1 MFRLL
6 LFTRIMQL
14 SDIWGKIFYEVLS
27 QRSTCFI
34 FIFFKHEKMSIIK
47 EVDHDYIFYIIFII
61 GHCLWRKSRC
71 YLRQQIW
78 LVEFGYYSLR
88 NGRSS
93 ASTLRHASNES
104 TIFDSTESPSKTQI
118 QKMEFKIQKFYRNR
132 FGEGLSS
139 TSIHRSASETSFC
152 QRSA

>member
-1 MFRLL
+1 
-6 LFTRIMQL
+6 MQS
-14 SDIWGKIFYEVLS
+14 SDIWKKIIMKFYHSRQHMFYTIYFLDVKKIYILS
-27 QRSTCFI
+27 RVDHMN
-34 FIFFKHEKMSIIK
+34 IFFFTSSLFFLE
-47 EVDHDYIFYIIFII
+47 I

-78 LVEFGYYSLR
+78 LVEFGYYCPG

-93 ASTLRHASNES
+93 ASSLRHASNES

-118 QKMEFKIQKFYRNR
+118 QKMEFKIQKFHRNR
-132 FGEGLSS
+132 FDKGLSS
-139 TSIHRSASETSFC
+139 TSIHRSASETSLC

>member
-1 MFRLL
+1 MKFYHSEAHVLYSYFLNMKKCLL
-6 LFTRIMQL
+6 
-14 SDIWGKIFYEVLS
+14 SK
-27 QRSTCFI
+27 RSTMII
-34 FIFFKHEKMSIIK
+34 F
-47 EVDHDYIFYIIFII
+47 FYIIFII

>member
-1 MFRLL
+1 MFRLP
-6 LFTRIMQL
+6 LFSRIMQL
-14 SDIWGKIFYEVLS
+14 SDIWKKFFMKFYHSEAHVLYFYFLDMKKS
-27 QRSTCFI
+27 LLSKRST
-34 FIFFKHEKMSIIK
+34 M
-47 EVDHDYIFYIIFII
+47 IIFLYCII

-78 LVEFGYYSLR
+78 LVEFGYYSPR

-93 ASTLRHASNES
+93 ASALRHASNES
-104 TIFDSTESPSKTQI
+104 TIFDSTKSPSKTQI